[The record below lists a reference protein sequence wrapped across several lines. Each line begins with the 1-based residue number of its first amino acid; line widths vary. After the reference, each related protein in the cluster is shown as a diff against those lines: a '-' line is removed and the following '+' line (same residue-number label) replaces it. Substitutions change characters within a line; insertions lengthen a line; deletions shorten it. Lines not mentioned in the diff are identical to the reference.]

1 MINDLLKSIPVINF
15 DGQVQI
21 TVCADDFEL
30 QQLLSTPAIT
40 DATESD
46 ASMIPMQANCR
57 GSGSNRR
64 LRTLHR
70 NKVFTPYKLRTL

>member
-57 GSGSNRR
+57 ERWKQPTTQNTAPQQSFH
-64 LRTLHR
+64 TL
-70 NKVFTPYKLRTL
+70 